1 MLTKQ
6 EPEYEWKQ
14 RCYTVIFEADTPAG
28 RFFDLS
34 LVWLIVISVTIV
46 MLDSIIL
53 CTQAGVS
60 I

>member
-6 EPEYEWKQ
+6 LSEDGLKQ

-34 LVWLIVISVTIV
+34 LVWLIVMSVTVV
-46 MLDSIIL
+46 MLDSID
-53 CTQAGVS
+53 S
-60 I
+60 IHSSWLS